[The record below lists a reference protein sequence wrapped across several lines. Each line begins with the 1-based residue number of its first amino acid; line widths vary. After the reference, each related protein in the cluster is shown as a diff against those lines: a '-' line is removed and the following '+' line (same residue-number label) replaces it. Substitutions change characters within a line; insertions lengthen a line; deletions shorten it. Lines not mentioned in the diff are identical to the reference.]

1 MTSLLIAA
9 SLFLSALAFAGGV
22 VVVGKGGGF
31 AEMQAYEFDQSQ
43 RSITTVCLQ
52 SNNPCRLT
60 PQEAEWVQA
69 LDRDLQDSRRPL
81 LKINVTCLEP
91 MIRRDAEG
99 SVSIEAC
106 ALYQERTKDLRTPRD
121 VRDIMKLVLQASLL
135 RVHPQEK
142 PEDLRAVR
150 EKLLLAFESV
160 REARSYPVP
169 QAVSGLTL
177 HDWSVRLGAK
187 TINRLTFEG
196 VTRSV
201 DLTKDLEAQ
210 LGCENSLTWDLQTPR
225 FQERSTTRTEAQAA
239 LAWSCGEQSFR
250 GELLLG
256 LEFEGGELR
265 QYLVRI
271 LRRIR
276 L

>member
-1 MTSLLIAA
+1 MKLILIVAFA
-9 SLFLSALAFAGGV
+9 FLSGLAFAGGV

-31 AEMQAYEFDQSQ
+31 AEMLAYQFDQNQ
-43 RSITTVCLQ
+43 RSITSVCLQ
-52 SNNPCRLT
+52 SNNPCGLT
-60 PQEAEWVQA
+60 PQEAGWVQT
-69 LDRDLQDSRRPL
+69 LDRDLQDPQRPL

-91 MIRRDAEG
+91 MIRRETDG

-106 ALYQERTKDLRTPRD
+106 ALYQEISKALKTPREM
-121 VRDIMKLVLQASLL
+121 RDILKLVLQASLL

-150 EKLLLAFESV
+150 EKLLLAFESA

-177 HDWSVRLGAK
+177 HHWSARLG
-187 TINRLTFEG
+187 TQTLNRLTFEG

-201 DLTKDLEAQ
+201 DLTADLEAQ
-210 LGCENSLTWDLQTPR
+210 IGCENALAWDLQTPR
-225 FQERSTTRTEAQAA
+225 FQERSSSRTEAQAA
-239 LAWSCGEQSFR
+239 LAWSCEGQNFR

-265 QYLVRI
+265 QHSVRV